1 MTQEITQQ
9 LISWLNYKYRSR
21 RVCYK
26 NKQTGKTITEIRT
39 PEKEDTDL
47 IFALYQNKEAPNPN
61 NLYFEFGKF
70 FAKTLDSM
78 GKGDREDGGSY
89 RRRDNTSF
97 IQTVCENY
105 YL

>member
-1 MTQEITQQ
+1 MTKEITRQ
-9 LISWLNYKYRSR
+9 LVSWLNYKYRTR

-47 IFALYQNKEAPNPN
+47 IFAIYQSKEAQNPK
-61 NLYFEFGKF
+61 NLYFEFAKS

-78 GKGDREDGGSY
+78 GKGNREDGVSY
-89 RRRDNTSF
+89 RRRE
-97 IQTVCENY
+97 I
-105 YL
+105 